1 MAIPSS
7 PKSRNREDEP
17 LVSVCLPT
25 FNDGSFLHE
34 SLCSIV
40 NQTYRHL
47 EILVGDDHSTDN
59 TREIVQTIQD
69 PRIHY
74 HRNERN
80 LGQFPNVNALI
91 ERAQGKYVAIYH
103 SDDIYHPEIIAREV
117 AYLEAEPRVG
127 AVFALDWRINARG
140 ETIGKMKLLPEIP
153 ARTPLSLP
161 DIMPILL
168 RHRNRV
174 FRAPTFMGRREIFR
188 EVGLFSSEFSIAGD
202 FEMWLRILTRYP
214 VAILDEWLMGYRR
227 GDSQVSH
234 SYQNLRTFEEHFFH
248 LMDQYLKISGLHNSI
263 GRIPRTEYAFHRID
277 DETFRAANLIIK
289 GELSAARALLQHPF
303 PWQTM
308 GISTVDL
315 HWRKIRVLLLR
326 ILMRVGLTINLA
338 KPLGRLLAWIEYRDN
353 Y

>member
-117 AYLEAEPRVG
+117 VYLEAEPRVG

-234 SYQNLRTFEEHFFH
+234 SYQNLRTFEEHFFPIIDH
-248 LMDQYLKISGLHNSI
+248 YLTLTELPK
-263 GRIPRTEYAFHRID
+263 GRGAIIWTEYAFHRCD
-277 DETFRAANLIIK
+277 DETFRAANWIIK
-289 GELSAARALLQHPF
+289 GDQDAASGLLRRPF
-303 PWQTM
+303 PWRTL
-308 GISTVDL
+308 GIPTADL
-315 HWRKIRVLLLR
+315 RWRKVRVLLLR
-326 ILMRVGLTINLA
+326 LVMLAGLRLNLTGT
-338 KPLGRLLAWIEYRDN
+338 LRRLLLWTEYRRAA
-353 Y
+353 